1 MTNKDDKNRTVIN
14 GRVAIKPYY
23 YYRDGLLHCR
33 YAIDDCMKVT
43 ANEAKELKAEIEKDC
58 VHKQD
63 ILAKAWNLQANFIC
77 KTIYDGVIEIDNKME
92 ESRKRYEK

>member
-1 MTNKDDKNRTVIN
+1 MTNKDNKERVVIN

-33 YAIDDCMKVT
+33 YTIDDCVEVT
-43 ANEAKELKAEIEKDC
+43 EKEAETIKLDMEKDI

-63 ILAKAWNLQANFIC
+63 VLAKAWSLQTDFIE
-77 KTIYDGVIEIDNKME
+77 KTIYDGVTLIDEKIEAN
-92 ESRKRYEK
+92 RKRYDK